1 MKNIDSTFMSRN
13 LNDKNLNEIT
23 RLLNL
28 SDLGFIDNYVSI
40 DDKWLS
46 LKNFL
51 INILNSVAPVKK
63 SIKKIGK

>member
-40 DDKWLS
+40 DDKCLS
-46 LKNFL
+46 LKNFYKYFKFC
-51 INILNSVAPVKK
+51 ST
-63 SIKKIGK
+63 S